1 MVVFLIP
8 IVWAVA
14 VAVLA
19 VPQARC
25 PEETEAGEPRTVVL
39 VLVDQVF
46 CQVFQERHSATV
58 PVDSR
63 GVGLLLE
70 HIMAVAGTA
79 TLLLLNT

>member
-8 IVWAVA
+8 IAWAVA

>member
-8 IVWAVA
+8 IAWAVA

-39 VLVDQVF
+39 VLADQVF
-46 CQVFQERHSATV
+46 CQVFQERHSPTV
-58 PVDSR
+58 PVHSR
-63 GVGLLLE
+63 GAGLLSI

-79 TLLLLNT
+79 ALLLLNT

>member
-8 IVWAVA
+8 IAWAVA

-39 VLVDQVF
+39 VLADEVF
-46 CQVFQERHSATV
+46 CQVFQER
-58 PVDSR
+58 
-63 GVGLLLE
+63 
-70 HIMAVAGTA
+70 
-79 TLLLLNT
+79 N